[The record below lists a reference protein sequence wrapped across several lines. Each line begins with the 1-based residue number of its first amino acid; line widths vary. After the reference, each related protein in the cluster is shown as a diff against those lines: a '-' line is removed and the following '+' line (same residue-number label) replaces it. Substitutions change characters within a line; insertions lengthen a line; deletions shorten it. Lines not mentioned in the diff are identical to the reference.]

1 MSTKAFV
8 DLTVA
13 GLRYAHPRGTTVLS
27 QLAREVTFAWRR
39 LKSAPVFT
47 LFAVISLSL
56 GVGVTSAIFS
66 AIQSVL
72 WTPINV
78 PDPEQVV
85 VLVGMTPYG
94 SQPTWRAPVVSR
106 LDFDDAHG
114 AAASFSGLAASA
126 IQSLAMTGEG
136 LSTVPVVETVSGSY
150 FDTLRV
156 GPAVGRV
163 LQVADDQPDAPA
175 VVVLGY
181 RFWQTTFAGDPGV
194 VGRVVRIAGRPF
206 EVVGVA
212 AESFGGL
219 TYTLTTVT
227 QAWVALSTA
236 TSFAPSP
243 PPVLSEEVRRN
254 RPQLAVIGR
263 LAPGSSV
270 ERAGAELAAISTR
283 LDRAWPLSRSLAN
296 GNTATFARAWT
307 ARAAS
312 DLNQDVVNAEVQVTA
327 IVVGLVALVLVVA
340 CTNLANL
347 VLGRGASRRHEFAVR
362 RALGASRARLI
373 REQLIESAIL
383 AGLGAIGAFLVI
395 RVLLTLLAVDVPI
408 AQTQVV
414 RLTPTLGGTVLVVAM
429 AAMAAS
435 LAVFGLAPALQ
446 LSRVDVRSVLA
457 TEAGTTAPRWRT
469 RQFLISW
476 QVAISAA
483 FFMIAAFGAEVIV
496 AEAQHD
502 SGVDV
507 DRLALGLID
516 FRHAPWTEAR
526 ARLAIEAV
534 LQQGRQQPAVENVAV
549 ASNVPYGLPLA
560 SYLNVTTLDRPFGA
574 GERGETFQLVAGTP
588 SIFRTLGV
596 PIVRGRAFTERDAAD
611 APPVGIVSEEMA
623 RVIFGTTEVV
633 GRQLLSRRGLAMSE
647 GAVTTIT
654 IVGVA
659 RDTDTTRLF
668 NRRGG
673 IAYLPLTQHYEPFLV
688 VVARAIRDPAPLVPT
703 LRRIVSQA
711 DPDLALTSAGT
722 GPLLLAGLFTLVRI
736 LAVLA
741 ASLAA
746 LAMVLSMAGLYGV
759 LTHVISRR
767 TREIGVR
774 MALGAD
780 AGRIRR
786 QVVADGM
793 RPVVAGLALGLL
805 LGVLARL
812 AIRAVYRVPLGP
824 MDALAMAVALA
835 PLIASALIASYLPA
849 RGASSVAPTVALREQ

>member
-8 DLTVA
+8 GVTTP
-13 GLRYAHPRGTTVLS
+13 GLRYARPRGATVLS
-27 QLAREVTFAWRR
+27 QLAREATFAWRR

-56 GVGVTSAIFS
+56 GVGVTSAVFS
-66 AIQSVL
+66 AIQSVMR
-72 WTPINV
+72 TPINV

-106 LDFDDAHG
+106 PDFDDAR
-114 AAASFSGLAASA
+114 AAATSFSTLAATA
-126 IQSLAMTGEG
+126 VQSLAMTGDG
-136 LSTVPVVETVSGSY
+136 LSSAPVVETVSGSY
-150 FDTLRV
+150 FETLRV

-163 LQVADDQPDAPA
+163 LQEADDQPTAPA

-181 RFWQTTFAGDPGV
+181 RFWQTTFASDPGV
-194 VGRVVRIAGRPF
+194 VGRVVRIAGQPF

-219 TYTLTTVT
+219 QYTLTTMT
-227 QAWVALSTA
+227 QAWVPLSTA
-236 TSFAPSP
+236 TLFAQSP
-243 PPVLSEEVRRN
+243 PTSLAEGVRRN

-263 LAPGSSV
+263 LAAGRSV
-270 ERAGAELAAISTR
+270 QAAGVELAAISTR

-296 GNTATFARAWT
+296 GNTATVARAWT

-312 DLNQDVVNAEVQVTA
+312 DLNQEVVNAEVQVTA

-347 VLGRGASRRHEFAVR
+347 VLGRGASRGHEFAVR
-362 RALGASRARLI
+362 RAMGASRARLI
-373 REQLIESAIL
+373 REQLIESAML
-383 AGLGAIGAFLVI
+383 AGFGALGAYVVI
-395 RVLLTLLAVDVPI
+395 RVLLTLLAVDFPI
-408 AQTQVV
+408 AQMQVI
-414 RLTPTLGGTVLVVAM
+414 RLTPTLNGTVLLVAI

-446 LSRVDVRSVLA
+446 LSRVEVRSVLA
-457 TEAGTTAPRWRT
+457 TESAAAAPRWRT
-469 RQFLISW
+469 RRFLIAW

-483 FFMIAAFGAEVIV
+483 FFMVAAFGAEVIV

-507 DRLALGLID
+507 DRLALGFVD
-516 FRHAPWTEAR
+516 FRHTPWTEAR
-526 ARLAIEAV
+526 ARLAIDAV
-534 LQQGRQQPAVENVAV
+534 LRQGRQQPGIENLAV
-549 ASNVPYGLPLA
+549 ASKLPYGLPLA
-560 SYLNVTTLDRPFGA
+560 SYLNVTTLDRPFSA
-574 GERGETFQLVAGTP
+574 SERGDTFELIAATP
-588 SIFRTLGV
+588 TIFPTLGV
-596 PIVRGRAFTERDAAD
+596 AIVRGRAFTDRDDAA
-611 APPVGIVSEEMA
+611 APAVGIVSEAMA
-623 RVIFGTTEVV
+623 REMFGTTDVV
-633 GRQLLSRRGLAMSE
+633 GRQLLTRRGY
-647 GAVTTIT
+647 VTDDAPVTVT

-659 RDTDTTRLF
+659 RDTDTTFFF

-688 VVARAIRDPAPLVPT
+688 VVARAMRDPAPVVPT

-711 DPDLALTSAGT
+711 DPDLALTSVGT
-722 GPLLLAGLFTLVRI
+722 GPLVLAGLYALVRI
-736 LAVLA
+736 LAALA

-759 LTHVISRR
+759 LTHLMARR

-774 MALGAD
+774 VALGAD
-780 AGRIRR
+780 PGRIRR
-786 QVVADGM
+786 LVIADGM
-793 RPVVAGLALGLL
+793 RPVAVGLALGLL
-805 LGVLARL
+805 LGVLARF

-824 MDALAMAVALA
+824 MDALAMAVALV
-835 PLIASALIASYLPA
+835 PLIASALLASYLPA
-849 RGASSVAPTVALREQ
+849 RRASSVAPNVALREQ